1 MCLRMPGK
9 EKAYRDYGVFEK
21 IRGPGGN
28 TIVVISGTRD
38 AGHADRLSIYVC
50 AEA

>member
-9 EKAYRDYGVFEK
+9 EKTYCDYGVFEK

-38 AGHADRLSIYVC
+38 AGVTQTA
-50 AEA
+50 